1 MKDVQFIVEI
11 TQTNFFEKMPNLSCV
26 TLYGYSSSAHINTCI
41 LKQLTVALKCLP
53 SQHHLRTLHAL
64 GMHNIDLSIVETLVS
79 VLQQVG
85 VVELSLEDCVP
96 VPVSFFGIGGFQDPR
111 SNIFVGRS

>member
-11 TQTNFFEKMPNLSCV
+11 TQTLIFFEEMPNLSCV
-26 TLYGYSSSAHINTCI
+26 TLYGHSSSAHINTCI

-53 SQHHLRTLHAL
+53 LQQHLRTLHVL
-64 GMHNIDLSIVETLVS
+64 GMHKIDLSIVETLVS

-96 VPVSFFGIGGFQDPR
+96 VPVSFLELEVF
-111 SNIFVGRS
+111 